1 MLCNKVFRKRFL
13 RPSSPSKNSSY
24 FSEAICFTPFPRP
37 IFLRAGNQY
46 FCQNNSRRWHF
57 AISGRT
63 EVVGANFCW
72 FFHGESSARAECGSV
87 AGNEGSGRR
96 KYKYKYIYKYTF
108 KIKYKYKSITISC
121 RFFPGRVIS
130 SGRMWQPG
138 RKWRFRSPQVQ
149 IQIQIQIHFQIE
161 IQI

>member
-1 MLCNKVFRKRFL
+1 MPRLHNLHRGKGFQLCNMCPNKLLICNPCQPLINIYIPCDVLCNKVFRKRFL

-72 FFHGESSARAECGSV
+72 FFHGESSARAECGSL

-96 KYKYKYIYKYTF
+96 KYKYKYRYKYT
-108 KIKYKYKSITISC
+108 Y
-121 RFFPGRVIS
+121 
-130 SGRMWQPG
+130 
-138 RKWRFRSPQVQ
+138 
-149 IQIQIQIHFQIE
+149 
-161 IQI
+161 

>member
-1 MLCNKVFRKRFL
+1 MHIVLPLFHNIYRGKGFQLCNMCPNKLLICNPCQPLINIYIPCDVLCNKVFRKRFL

-72 FFHGESSARAECGSV
+72 FFHGESSARAECGSL

-96 KYKYKYIYKYTF
+96 KYKYKY
-108 KIKYKYKSITISC
+108 
-121 RFFPGRVIS
+121 
-130 SGRMWQPG
+130 
-138 RKWRFRSPQVQ
+138 
-149 IQIQIQIHFQIE
+149 
-161 IQI
+161 

>member
-1 MLCNKVFRKRFL
+1 MPRFHNIHRGKGIQLCNMCPNKLLICNPCQPLINIYIPCDVLCNKVFRKRFL

-72 FFHGESSARAECGSV
+72 FFHGESSARAECGSL

-96 KYKYKYIYKYTF
+96 KYKYKYRYKYA
-108 KIKYKYKSITISC
+108 Y
-121 RFFPGRVIS
+121 
-130 SGRMWQPG
+130 
-138 RKWRFRSPQVQ
+138 
-149 IQIQIQIHFQIE
+149 
-161 IQI
+161 